1 MQNENTGFDIGN
13 PVCIRNDGNNQANRA
28 LFEKMRSQ
36 QAFSTRIKFLENVL
50 IQIGQTCIIKFFEM
64 SFKIATNRCLFNDI
78 SYIDGIKNKQKIPK
92 TSGLAI

>member
-1 MQNENTGFDIGN
+1 MQIANTGFDVGN
-13 PVCIRNDGNNQANRA
+13 PVCIGNDGNNQANRA

-36 QAFSTRIKFLENVL
+36 QAFSTRIKFSNVL
-50 IQIGQTCIIKFFEM
+50 IQIGQTCIIKFFKM